1 MKTLLLICLLLS
13 GCSTVQ
19 KATID
24 AHNEFKRE
32 VNGFKSEFSR
42 VFLKKE
48 VNEQN
53 L

>member
-1 MKTLLLICLLLS
+1 MKHIFLVCLLLS

-19 KATID
+19 KVTAD
-24 AHNEFKRE
+24 AHNEFKKDVTE
-32 VNGFKSEFSR
+32 FKAEFSR

-48 VNEQN
+48 VYDQD

>member
-1 MKTLLLICLLLS
+1 MKKLILICLLLS
-13 GCSTVQ
+13 GCASI
-19 KATID
+19 KEAK
-24 AHNEFKRE
+24 NEFRRE

-48 VNEQN
+48 VYEQG